1 MWDECLQWSFGPDP
15 TGGWWRMR
23 RMRLYSLVTGYYL
36 RFEGDAEYER
46 YLEKTP
52 FRRCG
57 SDGALLSAAFQ
68 QLEFA
73 VPVG

>member
-1 MWDECLQWSFGPDP
+1 
-15 TGGWWRMR
+15 MR
-23 RMRLYSLVTGYYL
+23 RMRLYCLVAGYYL

-52 FRRCG
+52 FRWCG

-73 VPVG
+73 VPIG